1 MTMMQEGKEELVLEM
16 DSVFLNYAVRKTT
29 SLKRAVLSRFKFS
42 RVPKKISHSNTDR
55 EFALSN
61 IDLKFYSGDAVGVV
75 GLNGAG
81 KSTLCK
87 LLAGVLDPTTGSID
101 FHARVGTLLSL
112 GSFFSNE
119 LSGHDNIY
127 LAAALMGKSYREI
140 REKYADIVEFSELGS
155 AIDKPLET
163 YSKGMTA
170 RLSFSI
176 ATSFPNDIL
185 IIDEALSVG
194 DKNFKKKCLGRT
206 KSLVNQSKLIIF
218 VSHSQRDIK
227 KMCNRAILLDKGE
240 VIAEGEVEEVLAI
253 YEELG

>member
-1 MTMMQEGKEELVLEM
+1 MMQEGKEELVLEM

-29 SLKRAVLSRFKFS
+29 SLKRAVLSRFKWR
-42 RVPKKISHSNTDR
+42 RVPKKKSHSNTDR

-61 IDLKFYSGDAVGVV
+61 INLKFYSGDAVGVI

-87 LLAGVLDPTTGSID
+87 LLAGVLDPTNGSID
-101 FHARVGTLLSL
+101 FHAQAGTLLSL
-112 GSFFSNE
+112 GSFFSKE
-119 LSGHDNIY
+119 LTGFDNIY

-140 REKYADIVEFSELGS
+140 RERYDDIVEFSELGT
-155 AIDKPLET
+155 AIEKPLET
-163 YSKGMTA
+163 YSKGMIA

-206 KSLVNQSKLIIF
+206 KALVSQSKLIIL
-218 VSHSQRDIK
+218 VSHSGRDIK
-227 KMCNRAILLDKGE
+227 RMCNRAILLDKGE
-240 VIAEGEVEEVLAI
+240 VIAEGAVPDVLAV
-253 YEELG
+253 YRALE